1 MSGTVN
7 AHRPVAQ
14 ASQPATP
21 RRAKPASLFARL
33 FLDPPLS
40 GWELVLLWL
49 AVLIASVIAML
60 VIGQYEVLR

>member
-1 MSGTVN
+1 MSATVR

-14 ASQPATP
+14 APQPVAP

-33 FLDPPLS
+33 FLVPRMS
-40 GWELVLLWL
+40 GWEQALVWL